1 MGSRHMRQSDED
13 KIVPPVDGTTS
24 VAGRTKTGRTR
35 AQDLGL
41 GSAGAHS
48 QTRMPLC
55 VMLLGWAAASSIAA
69 LLSAL
74 GHAQTIR
81 IPDFH
86 QEAAGAVRIRP
97 GDTCID
103 CGRIVSLQESQV
115 EGKPNLPAAYRGSVP
130 GSAAGT
136 ADSHLVGAVILL
148 PLGDDASDKPFVGGV
163 GTPEMRERFRET
175 IYKVTVRLD
184 DGALRF
190 LQRYDG
196 YRFRVGDRVRLS
208 GVDQVELI
216 AE

>member
-1 MGSRHMRQSDED
+1 
-13 KIVPPVDGTTS
+13 
-24 VAGRTKTGRTR
+24 
-35 AQDLGL
+35 
-41 GSAGAHS
+41 
-48 QTRMPLC
+48 MPLC
-55 VMLLGWAAASSIAA
+55 ALLGWAAACSGAWLA
-69 LLSAL
+69 TP

-81 IPDFH
+81 IPDFR
-86 QEAAGAVRIRP
+86 QEAAAVAAIRP
-97 GDTCID
+97 GEACNN

-115 EGKPNLPAAYRGSVP
+115 EGKPNLPSAYRGPVP

-136 ADSHLVGAVILL
+136 GDSHLVGAVILL
-148 PLGDDASDKPFVGGV
+148 PLGNDATDKPFVGGV

-175 IYKVTVRLD
+175 IYKMTVRLD

-196 YRFRVGDRVRLS
+196 SRFRVGDRVRLS